1 LKLGGVVKKKVKGK
15 AESHDGKKPPFYS
28 RFFHH
33 FHRIKILP
41 SKLAKLPRHKK
52 YWLLIILIIP
62 IAGLV
67 WCLSQTWV
75 VKTSFSQA
83 ITYPKVS
90 VLGKDLGGLDAN
102 KLNSQLVRLKSDFE
116 ARKVTLMNGK
126 IKWVFDA
133 SKLGVTFDTKATS
146 QAVLHLNQL
155 NPIDKYRLLVGSI
168 SSVIAPT
175 IKFDNDVCIKALSV
189 IPVVQINPT
198 DASVYFDT
206 TVKIKPDQ
214 AGSKF
219 NAISTCKEMPIR
231 LANSSFTAS
240 VSLDII
246 PANITKADLEPKI
259 TQIQSMIGE
268 ALTLRSSNYQQVF
281 TPQQLFALLN
291 IVKVGSSV
299 NVDWSSDRLDGIVN
313 DIATKVNIYNAVP
326 ALGSCQYL
334 SSSGG
339 YWLDKAAAKKIFT
352 DLAAGRP
359 RSYDLP
365 IAFHALSIG
374 NRTPV
379 GSGNRGTIYLTFDD
393 GMTYAN
399 QIMNYA
405 ACYGVK
411 VTFFEIGERV
421 GTDAIALRR
430 AIAEGHAVQSHG
442 HYHAIYDYGSRS
454 YDWQNNDMSQSIA
467 DIMGVTGV
475 RPTYFRPPGGNRS
488 DLTYQAAA
496 ANSLKLILW
505 DDASADA
512 TVGGLSSSTTCAN
525 VLAGAYPGASV
536 LMHSVKYSTAEA
548 VPCIIE
554 GLAAR
559 GYNMQALR

>member
-1 LKLGGVVKKKVKGK
+1 MVKKKVKVK
-15 AESHDGKKPPFYS
+15 AKSHDGKKRPFYS
-28 RFFHH
+28 RLSHH
-33 FHRIKILP
+33 IQRVKTALG
-41 SKLAKLPRHKK
+41 KLTRLSRRKK
-52 YWLLIILIIP
+52 YWLLSILIIP

-90 VLGKDLGGLDAN
+90 VLGKNLGGLDVN
-102 KLNSQLVRLKSDFE
+102 KLNNQLTQIKSDFE
-116 ARKVTLMNGK
+116 ARKVTLVNGK
-126 IKWVFDA
+126 SKWVFDTN
-133 SKLGVTFDTKATS
+133 KLGVTFDIKSTS
-146 QAVLHLNQL
+146 QAVLHLNKL
-155 NPIDKYRLLVGSI
+155 NPVDKYRLLTGSI
-168 SSVIAPT
+168 SPVIAPT
-175 IKFDNDVCIKALSV
+175 IKFNNDTCIKALSI
-189 IPVVQINPT
+189 IPTVQVNPT
-198 DASVYFDT
+198 DALVYFDT
-206 TVKIKPDQ
+206 VAKIKPDQ

-219 NAISTCKEMPIR
+219 NAISTCKELPNR
-231 LANSSFTAS
+231 LANNSFVAS

-246 PANITKADLEPKI
+246 PANLTKSDLESKI
-259 TQIQSMIGE
+259 PQIQSMVGE
-268 ALTLRSSNYQQVF
+268 ALILKSSNYQQTL
-281 TPQQLFALLN
+281 TPQQLFALLD
-291 IVKVGSSV
+291 IAKVSSSV
-299 NVDWSSDRLDGIVN
+299 GVNWSSDRLDNVVN
-313 DIATKVNIYNAVP
+313 DIATKVNTYNSTP
-326 ALGSCQYL
+326 ALGACQYI

-339 YWLDKAAAKKIFT
+339 YWLDKAATKKIFT
-352 DLAAGRP
+352 DLVAGKP

-379 GSGNRGTIYLTFDD
+379 APGGRGTIYLTFDD
-393 GMTYAN
+393 GMTYADR
-399 QIMNYA
+399 IMNYA

-421 GTDAIALRR
+421 GTDAVALRR
-430 AIAEGHAVQSHG
+430 AITEGHAVQSHG

-454 YDWQNNDMSQSIA
+454 YDWQNNDMNQSII
-467 DIMGVTGV
+467 DIMSVTGV

-488 DLTYQAAA
+488 NLTYQAVA

-512 TVGGLSSSTTCAN
+512 TVGGISSATTCAN

-536 LMHSVKYSTAEA
+536 LMHSTKYSTAEA